1 MKVVPDLIVT
11 RYAQLKA
18 GELFLYSH
26 EKGLSVAIAAANPVE
41 LGDLYIVTL
50 GPKFPPTMTG
60 PTIHS
65 PNGSSSL
72 LSYGGEYVL
81 RLPAGSQAWSSEPPA
96 AGLPCVAVAQE
107 DTYIRANA
115 APPGRGF
122 HPCYVSAKQGR
133 ILGSGTVMQY
143 FPLRDPIF
151 ALEWEILTTEE
162 KPRTILSCPFEA

>member
-1 MKVVPDLIVT
+1 MKVAPDLKVT

-26 EKGLSVAIAAANPVE
+26 ENGFSVAIAAVNPLE

-50 GPKFPPTMTG
+50 GPKFPAAMAG
-60 PTIHS
+60 PTIHA
-65 PNGSSSL
+65 PKGGSSL
-72 LSYGGEYVL
+72 LSYGIDYVL

-96 AGLPCVAVAQE
+96 DGLPCVAVAQE
-107 DTYIRANA
+107 DIYIRANA

-133 ILGSGTVMQY
+133 ILGSSNVMQY

-162 KPRTILSCPFEA
+162 KPRTILSCPFDA